1 MKWGIIWNSCIS
13 LSFFLLNNKNKNN
26 RINRNDGSMGMDET
40 IDVSNK
46 RGANRL
52 IFIISLLET
61 IINLVEAS
69 RVTTLR
75 VRNRPVIVRC
85 QTVNK
90 IIRFQLKLQG
100 TLDRAVTRN
109 IRAVKFAYPRDTMN
123 EKFSRVVDP
132 LDDTYTGSSHRA
144 TTTL

>member
-1 MKWGIIWNSCIS
+1 
-13 LSFFLLNNKNKNN
+13 
-26 RINRNDGSMGMDET
+26 MGMDET

-69 RVTTLR
+69 RVMTLR

-109 IRAVKFAYPRDTMN
+109 IRVVKFAYPRDTMN